1 MKAENSQVLLGK
13 YAKRLAAEALLK
25 SLIVSATAGFGVAFV
40 VATVCWF
47 KGTNALWLCL
57 GILAG
62 ALILGMPILYFAAF
76 RPTLKGN
83 AKRIDLLGLEER
95 TVTMVELENEDSIMS
110 RLQREDAR
118 AHLQMVNEKMLKF
131 RISNKLLVP
140 LYTSGGLGC
149 CMMVVSLLAALGLIM
164 SGADLLGPLLP
175 AEPVQ
180 YVYVEY
186 WIDEGGYIEGEEF
199 QEIVLGENT
208 SEVMAVAEEGWY
220 FVGWEDGNVR
230 PERTEFGVKQDM
242 FMVAVF
248 EPVPEGEEGENGG
261 GENSDDDGEPGDQSG
276 DESGESSESEQS
288 DPTSAG
294 GKYEAANQV
303 IDGQSYY
310 RDILQQYQD
319 LIEEYLS
326 SSEEIPE
333 EIRKIIET
341 YLDIIE

>member
-13 YAKRLAAEALLK
+13 YAKRLTVEALLK

-47 KGTNALWLCL
+47 KGTNAMWLCL

-131 RISNKLLVP
+131 RIANKLLVP
-140 LYTSGGLGC
+140 LYTFGGLGC
-149 CMMVVSLLAALGLIM
+149 CMMVVSLLAALGIIM
-164 SGADLLGPLLP
+164 SGAELLGPLLP
-175 AEPVQ
+175 TEPVQ

-186 WIDEGGYIEGEEF
+186 WVDEGGYIEGEEF
-199 QEIVLGENT
+199 QEVVLGENT

-220 FVGWEDGNVR
+220 FVGWQDGNVR
-230 PERTEFGVKQDM
+230 PERTEFGVEQDM
-242 FMVAVF
+242 FLIAVF
-248 EPVPEGEEGENGG
+248 EPVPEGDEGEGEGNDSDEEGEP
-261 GENSDDDGEPGDQSG
+261 GESG
-276 DESGESSESEQS
+276 DEPGESDEGDQS
-288 DPTSAG
+288 DPTGAG
-294 GKYEAANQV
+294 GKYEASNQV

-310 RDILQQYQD
+310 RDLLQQYQD
-319 LIEEYLS
+319 LIEEYLAS
-326 SSEEIPE
+326 NEEIPE

-341 YLDIIE
+341 YMDIIE